1 MGYTNED
8 NAAAI
13 VNAYME
19 NEMNEDRKITER
31 ELSGKG
37 IAPEAKAAFSR
48 KPYYVSACIGLKSR
62 PVLR

>member
-1 MGYTNED
+1 MEYTNED
-8 NAAAI
+8 NAASI

-19 NEMNEDRKITER
+19 KEMNEYRKITDR

-48 KPYYVSACIGLKSR
+48 KPYYASAGISLKSR

>member
-1 MGYTNED
+1 MEYENEN
-8 NAAAI
+8 NAASI

-19 NEMNEDRKITER
+19 KEISEYRKITDK

-37 IAPEAKAAFSR
+37 ITPEAKAAFSR
-48 KPYYVSACIGLKSR
+48 KPYYASAGISLKSR